1 MKHGE
6 FAIGRHFVCGDH
18 RWLCTDVGS
27 RVIVAVR
34 ADTAEIAVTEN
45 GVTRREVR
53 DVTPRD
59 LAGPPYFLAEQV
71 FDEDELPGCTPV

>member
-6 FAIGRHFVCGDH
+6 FATGCHFHCSGH

-53 DVTPRD
+53 EVTQQD
-59 LAGPPYFLAEQV
+59 LAGPPYSLAEHV
-71 FDEDELPGCTPV
+71 FDEDDMQGCSPA

>member
-6 FAIGRHFVCGDH
+6 IAIGCHFRCNGN
-18 RWLCTDVGS
+18 RSLCTDVGS

-53 DVTPRD
+53 EVTQQD
-59 LAGPPYFLAEQV
+59 LAAPPYNLAEHV
-71 FDEDELPGCTPV
+71 FDEDDMQGCSPA